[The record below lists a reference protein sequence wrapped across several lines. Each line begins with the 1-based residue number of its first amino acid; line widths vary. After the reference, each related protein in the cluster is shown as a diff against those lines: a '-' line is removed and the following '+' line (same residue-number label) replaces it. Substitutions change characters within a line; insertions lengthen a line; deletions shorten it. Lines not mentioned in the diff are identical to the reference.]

1 MSDSELGKKVISYL
15 TLGGLVGAP
24 SAAAFVATFLVV
36 YYSEKEAVH
45 LMRKRKF
52 LLPSIAAMAAGG
64 VTAVFVNNF
73 LGPNGLSM
81 PK

>member
-1 MSDSELGKKVISYL
+1 MSDSELKKKVISYL

-24 SAAAFVATFLVV
+24 SAAAFVTTFLLV

-52 LLPSIAAMAAGG
+52 LLPTIAAMAAGG
-64 VTAVFVNNF
+64 ATAVFVNNF
-73 LGPNGLSM
+73 LGPMTN
-81 PK
+81 